1 MKTTTKPQTEAT
13 TASRVSLRR
22 EATLSPPVI
31 PLRIRGL
38 FSISAYIQRLHGP
51 DENSRPLDHGDRE
64 KQNDEDAERERNGD
78 RALAAA
84 SFLRLG
90 EDDSI
95 WLLIVV
101 HAFAMRPLPEHRC
114 DGADRR
120 CDRADDHFEQEG
132 RKQREQIEDREGK
145 QPACRAHCFLALAIT
160 IDVDRKPHHAGAE
173 QK

>member
-1 MKTTTKPQTEAT
+1 MTTTTKPQIEAT
-13 TASRVSLRR
+13 TASRVRVRR
-22 EATLSPPVI
+22 EAVLPLPVT
-31 PLRIRGL
+31 PSRICGL

-51 DENSRPLDHGDRE
+51 DENGRPLDHGDRE
-64 KQNDEDAERERNGD
+64 KQHDEDAERERNGD
-78 RALAAA
+78 RTLAAA

-95 WLLIVV
+95 WLPIVV

-132 RKQREQIEDREGK
+132 
-145 QPACRAHCFLALAIT
+145 
-160 IDVDRKPHHAGAE
+160 
-173 QK
+173 